1 MKKYIVKVTY
11 RGYDK
16 ELHTET
22 LEFARKAT
30 AQKVYNEFSDFDE
43 DSKNKNVVT
52 MVSYQE
58 VEY

>member
-30 AQKVYNEFSDFDE
+30 AQKVYNEFDE
-43 DSKNKNVVT
+43 DSEKQNVVT
-52 MVSYQE
+52 MVSYEE
-58 VEY
+58 VDY